1 MQTVLKYLLLI
12 MCGSFCA
19 SEELQNQTNVPA
31 IFFSYKLTPGILK
44 YQEDYDRAVTL
55 PRDTFIEAAEKFLGV
70 CNADTYVFI
79 NQPGL
84 RKLDFLEFETEFVS
98 LQRYIRR
105 SSTAIKFEKVDLLP
119 QDLYYDLAEFVKEYC
134 NVDQVLNL
142 RGNNTEDFQ
151 PFIDSEKRVIIIE
164 YPKLPEDTNERK
176 EAFRHYDK
184 YLRTIL
190 AQIPSPE
197 QNVIYTSLNPGTTLA
212 HESIIPIQIFPDIF
226 DIKSRVG
233 EVEQNNRVLD
243 VPRLSFNDYTP
254 RFSEPPSEYVSI
266 FDSQLIENN
275 RGLLQLIFT
284 ILVGLVVPTFNDLPI
299 PIHDSIKAVVLDKD
313 NCIAFPHDDKIWPDY
328 LQHWET
334 LRSKYSNKALLIV
347 SNTAGSNSDKDYSQ
361 AKLLEDKT
369 GIPVLRHSTKKP
381 GCHNEILDYFYRNKT
396 ITNPKEVAVVGDRLF
411 TDILMANLMGS
422 YGVWIRDGVKVSA
435 NPLSKFEKKLYNFLG
450 F

>member
-70 CNADTYVFI
+70 CNADTYVLI

-164 YPKLPEDTNERK
+164 YPRLPEDTSERR

-284 ILVGLVVPTFNDLPI
+284 ILVGYILIQFFFTKKTIVDEKITN
-299 PIHDSIKAVVLDKD
+299 KKD
-313 NCIAFPHDDKIWPDY
+313 NVKQTSP
-328 LQHWET
+328 Q
-334 LRSKYSNKALLIV
+334 LLKKVQEI
-347 SNTAGSNSDKDYSQ
+347 Q
-361 AKLLEDKT
+361 
-369 GIPVLRHSTKKP
+369 KKP
-381 GCHNEILDYFYRNKT
+381 
-396 ITNPKEVAVVGDRLF
+396 
-411 TDILMANLMGS
+411 S
-422 YGVWIRDGVKVSA
+422 QQVS
-435 NPLSKFEKKLYNFLG
+435 
-450 F
+450 

>member
-1 MQTVLKYLLLI
+1 M
-12 MCGSFCA
+12 F
-19 SEELQNQTNVPA
+19 LQYSSLTNC
-31 IFFSYKLTPGILK
+31 ITPGILK

>member
-1 MQTVLKYLLLI
+1 MFLRYSSL
-12 MCGSFCA
+12 
-19 SEELQNQTNVPA
+19 TNC
-31 IFFSYKLTPGILK
+31 ITPGILK

-55 PRDTFIEAAEKFLGV
+55 PRDTFIQAAEKFLGV

-164 YPKLPEDTNERK
+164 YPKLPEDTSERR
-176 EAFRHYDK
+176 EAFCHYDK

-435 NPLSKFEKKLYNFLG
+435 NPLYKFEKKLYNFLG

>member
-164 YPKLPEDTNERK
+164 YPKLPEDTSERR
-176 EAFRHYDK
+176 EAFCHYDK

-284 ILVGLVVPTFNDLPI
+284 ILVGYI
-299 PIHDSIKAVVLDKD
+299 
-313 NCIAFPHDDKIWPDY
+313 
-328 LQHWET
+328 
-334 LRSKYSNKALLIV
+334 LI
-347 SNTAGSNSDKDYSQ
+347 Q
-361 AKLLEDKT
+361 FFF
-369 GIPVLRHSTKKP
+369 HKKNY
-381 GCHNEILDYFYRNKT
+381 CR
-396 ITNPKEVAVVGDRLF
+396 
-411 TDILMANLMGS
+411 
-422 YGVWIRDGVKVSA
+422 
-435 NPLSKFEKKLYNFLG
+435 
-450 F
+450 

>member
-1 MQTVLKYLLLI
+1 MFLRYSSL
-12 MCGSFCA
+12 
-19 SEELQNQTNVPA
+19 TNC
-31 IFFSYKLTPGILK
+31 ITPGILK

-197 QNVIYTSLNPGTTLA
+197 QNVIYTSLNPGTTLG

>member
-1 MQTVLKYLLLI
+1 MFLRYSSL
-12 MCGSFCA
+12 
-19 SEELQNQTNVPA
+19 TNC
-31 IFFSYKLTPGILK
+31 ITPGILK

>member
-1 MQTVLKYLLLI
+1 MFVLLDR
-12 MCGSFCA
+12 
-19 SEELQNQTNVPA
+19 
-31 IFFSYKLTPGILK
+31 TPGILK

-70 CNADTYVFI
+70 CNADTYVLI

-164 YPKLPEDTNERK
+164 YPRLPEDTSERR

-284 ILVGLVVPTFNDLPI
+284 ILVGYILIQFFFTKKTIVDEKITN
-299 PIHDSIKAVVLDKD
+299 KKD
-313 NCIAFPHDDKIWPDY
+313 NVKQTSP
-328 LQHWET
+328 Q
-334 LRSKYSNKALLIV
+334 LLKKVQEI
-347 SNTAGSNSDKDYSQ
+347 Q
-361 AKLLEDKT
+361 
-369 GIPVLRHSTKKP
+369 KKP
-381 GCHNEILDYFYRNKT
+381 
-396 ITNPKEVAVVGDRLF
+396 
-411 TDILMANLMGS
+411 S
-422 YGVWIRDGVKVSA
+422 QQVS
-435 NPLSKFEKKLYNFLG
+435 
-450 F
+450 

>member
-1 MQTVLKYLLLI
+1 MFLRYSSL
-12 MCGSFCA
+12 
-19 SEELQNQTNVPA
+19 TNC
-31 IFFSYKLTPGILK
+31 ITPGILK

-164 YPKLPEDTNERK
+164 YPKLPEDTNERR
-176 EAFRHYDK
+176 EAFCHYDK